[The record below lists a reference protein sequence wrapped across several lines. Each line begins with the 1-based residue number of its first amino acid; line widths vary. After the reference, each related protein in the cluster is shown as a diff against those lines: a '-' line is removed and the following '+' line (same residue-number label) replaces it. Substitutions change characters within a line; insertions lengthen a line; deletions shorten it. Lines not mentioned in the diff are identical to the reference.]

1 MTNYIIGIVAFI
13 SIIVLGKQGINS
25 ENINQT
31 SDDEHVQVTAS
42 NINQSN
48 IKTKKMASN
57 KIIRVQQMGFPWATE
72 DPFLFCVH
80 HEDNYPKG
88 EENLGP
94 NPDLLKGR
102 NIGNDFVIKDGW
114 RMYHG
119 DVVPGFPHHPHRGFE
134 TVTIAQEGYI
144 DHADSKNGLGR
155 FSNGDVQWM
164 TAGKGI
170 LHSEMFPLL
179 DKDKPNRME
188 LFQIWLNLPRKDKMV
203 EPHYKMLWS
212 ENIPTVTE
220 QDANGKIISV
230 KIIAGELNGSEALE
244 PTPNSWAKNKDNKV
258 AIWTIKM
265 EAGASW
271 VLPKTAAGINR
282 TLYFYRG
289 NQIQIEDAT
298 LENNYYAKV
307 KSDEDISIVAGD
319 ADCYLL
325 LLQGK
330 PINEP
335 VAQHGPFV
343 MNTRQEIQE
352 AFMEYQ
358 RTQFGGWKWGSAG
371 PVHGKEKRRFAQF
384 PDGSVVEK

>member
-1 MTNYIIGIVAFI
+1 MIT
-13 SIIVLGKQGINS
+13 
-25 ENINQT
+25 
-31 SDDEHVQVTAS
+31 
-42 NINQSN
+42 
-48 IKTKKMASN
+48 N
-57 KIIRVQQMGFPWATE
+57 KIINIQQMGFPWATE

-80 HEDNYPKG
+80 HEDNYPQGDKH
-88 EENLGP
+88 LGP
-94 NPDLLKGR
+94 SPELLRGR

-119 DVVPGFPHHPHRGFE
+119 DRVPGFPHHPHRGFE
-134 TVTIAQEGYI
+134 TVTIAEEGYI

-179 DKDKPNRME
+179 DKEGANRME

-212 ENIPTVTE
+212 DEIPSVE
-220 QDANGKIISV
+220 KVDSNGKTTTV
-230 KIIAGELNGSEALE
+230 RIIAGQLDNTAAPA
-244 PTPNSWAKNKDNKV
+244 PTPNSWANNDNNDV

-271 VLPKTAAGINR
+271 TLPKAKTGINR
-282 TLYFYRG
+282 NLYFYRG
-289 NQIQIEDAT
+289 SQIQVEGTT
-298 LENNYYAKV
+298 LNNYYAVKV
-307 KSDEDISIVAGD
+307 QSDEDISIVAGHE
-319 ADCYLL
+319 DCYLL
-325 LLQGK
+325 LLQGR

-335 VAQHGPFV
+335 VVQHGPFV

-358 RTQFGGWKWGSAG
+358 STHFGGWKWKESG
-371 PVHGKEKRRFAQF
+371 PVHGPEKRRFAQF
-384 PDGSVVEK
+384 ADGSVIEK

>member
-1 MTNYIIGIVAFI
+1 MKNYIIGIVAF
-13 SIIVLGKQGINS
+13 SFIVLFDRQKINS
-25 ENINQT
+25 DDSAITFKTENR
-31 SDDEHVQVTAS
+31 HVISS
-42 NINQSN
+42 NINHIS
-48 IKTKKMASN
+48 IKTKKMTSD

-88 EENLGP
+88 EPNLGP
-94 NPDLLKGR
+94 DSELLKGR

-134 TVTIAQEGYI
+134 TVTVAEDGYI
-144 DHADSKNGLGR
+144 DHADSQNGLGR
-155 FSNGDVQWM
+155 FSDGDVQWM

-179 DKDKPNRME
+179 DEDKPNRME
-188 LFQIWLNLPRKDKMV
+188 LFQIWLNLPKKDKMV

-212 ENIPTVTE
+212 ESIPSVTE
-220 QDANGKIISV
+220 IDANGKNTSIR
-230 KIIAGELNGSEALE
+230 IIAGELNGSEAPK
-244 PTPNSWAKNKDNKV
+244 PTPNSWAANDSNNV

-265 EAGASW
+265 EAGANW
-271 VLPKTAAGINR
+271 TLPKTNAGINR

-289 NQIQIEDAT
+289 NQIQIDNTT
-298 LENNYYAKV
+298 LEKNYCAKV
-307 KSDEDISIVAGD
+307 KSDEDIVIVAGQQD
-319 ADCYLL
+319 AYLL

-335 VAQHGPFV
+335 VVQHGPFV

-352 AFMEYQ
+352 AFMDYQ
-358 RTQFGGWKWGSAG
+358 RTQFGGWKWKASG
-371 PVHGKEKRRFAQF
+371 PTHGKEKRRFAQF
-384 PDGSVVEK
+384 SDGSVIEK